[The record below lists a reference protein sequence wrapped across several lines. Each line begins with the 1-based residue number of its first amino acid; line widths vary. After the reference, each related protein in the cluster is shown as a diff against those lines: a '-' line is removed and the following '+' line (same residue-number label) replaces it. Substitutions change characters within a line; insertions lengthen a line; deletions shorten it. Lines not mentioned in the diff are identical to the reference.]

1 MSVQAP
7 VIDLNRES
15 MGPEGWRRI
24 GWLVLGAGVF
34 VLLAVFGLWTNVDH
48 HALSMVWPAAGVSVL
63 LLGMTPTRWWPAI
76 LAVVAVATYGVN
88 MLDGTS
94 QSQASVF
101 ALSNV
106 VQATSAVLLLRA
118 LVPHL
123 VGVGGDR
130 RLALLR
136 DFMAVVVASVGASF
150 LAAAVGSVGLVA
162 ADDSWVW
169 EDFFVWWGRNI
180 AGSVVATTV
189 GILALGIA
197 LRSERPTVSAD
208 AETLARGTVRERS
221 LEAALL
227 GVLTVI
233 VYLTVFDWYA
243 ALPVAFPLLVP
254 TVWAGMRFL
263 PLPVALHSLFVS
275 VMVIAF
281 TVAGEGPFASAGT
294 WQEEALL
301 AQVFVLLVF
310 GLGMLLSL
318 SRSERLELTRTLTR
332 ERADTHAQ
340 AQMMSAV
347 IESMTDGL
355 TLVDGTGRVLMR
367 NTAGA
372 SIAHAKS
379 GSDTRVSQYVMTD
392 TAGRELSH
400 DQLPQIRI
408 FASEEDVITQDVVLR
423 FVDRSPSRTLSI
435 SVRKLPASDG
445 GTPDR
450 AVLVYHDVTAD
461 RAQRSA
467 LESFAGVVAHDL
479 LGPLSVIDGWAEMLT
494 VELEGADHLSS
505 EEATPKLA
513 RIRAAASSMQ
523 QLIEDLLASSTSR
536 SQELHAT
543 RVDLDSLARTVAA
556 ERRDMTTGVHPLIEV
571 GPLPAVHADEAMVR
585 QLLNNLIGNA
595 LKYVRPGASPEISVR
610 ARRMGDRVEV
620 TVADHGIGI
629 PAEARDEVFEA
640 FHRAHGDDRYDGHGI
655 GLAVCKDIVERHG
668 GRIAALDALDGV
680 GTRMVFTLP
689 AADPLEAAAASGP
702 KIS

>member
-1 MSVQAP
+1 MSVQVSA
-7 VIDLNRES
+7 IDLNRKS
-15 MGPEGWRRI
+15 VGPDGWRRF
-24 GWLVLGAGVF
+24 GWLVIGTGVF
-34 VLLAVFGLWTNVDH
+34 VVLAVFGRWTIIDQ
-48 HALSMVWPAAGVSVL
+48 HAVSLIWPAAGVSVL
-63 LLGMTPTRWWPAI
+63 LLGMTPTRWWPVI
-76 LAVVAVATYGVN
+76 VAVVAGATFGVN
-88 MLDGTS
+88 MADGTTPA
-94 QSQASVF
+94 QASVF
-101 ALSNV
+101 AVSNV
-106 VQATSAVLLLRA
+106 VQALTGVLVLRA
-118 LVPHL
+118 LAPHL

-130 RLALLR
+130 RLQFLR
-136 DFMAVVVASVGASF
+136 DFMAVVVASVTAS
-150 LAAAVGSVGLVA
+150 LVGAAVGSLGLA
-162 ADDSWVW
+162 ATLDGWVW

-180 AGSVVATTV
+180 AGSLVVTTL
-189 GILALGIA
+189 GILVLGVALGA
-197 LRSERPTVSAD
+197 RRTEARVDPD
-208 AETLARGTVRERS
+208 ALARRPARDRA

-227 GVLTVI
+227 GVVTVI
-233 VYLTVFDWYA
+233 VYLLVFDWYA

-254 TVWAGMRFL
+254 TVWAGLRFL
-263 PLPVALHSLFVS
+263 PLPVAVHSLLVS
-275 VMVIAF
+275 AVVVGF
-281 TVAGEGPFASAGT
+281 TVAGQGPFARVGS
-294 WQEEALL
+294 WQEEAIL

-310 GLGMLLSL
+310 SLGMLLSL
-318 SRSERLELTRTLTR
+318 SRSERIELTRTLSR
-332 ERADTHAQ
+332 ERSDSHGQ

-355 TLVDGTGRVLMR
+355 TLVDGSGNVLMR

-372 SIAHAKS
+372 AIAHARS
-379 GSDTRVSQYVMTD
+379 GSDTNVSQYVMTD
-392 TAGRELSH
+392 TSGRELRH
-400 DQLPQIRI
+400 DELPHIRI

-445 GTPDR
+445 GAPDR

-494 VELEGADHLSS
+494 VELEVS
-505 EEATPKLA
+505 EQLTSDAAAPKLA
-513 RIRAAASSMQ
+513 RIRAAAGSMQ

-543 RVDLDSLARTVAA
+543 RVDLDSVARTVAA
-556 ERRDMTTGVHPLIEV
+556 ERGDMTTGVRPLIEV
-571 GPLPAVHADEAMVR
+571 DTLPPVHADEAMVR

-595 LKYVRPGASPEISVR
+595 IKYVRPGDSAEINVR

-629 PAEARDEVFEA
+629 PAEARDDVFEA
-640 FHRAHGDDRYDGHGI
+640 FHRAHEDDRYDGHGI

-668 GRIAALDALDGV
+668 GRIAALAPLDGI

-689 AADPLEAAAASGP
+689 AA
-702 KIS
+702 